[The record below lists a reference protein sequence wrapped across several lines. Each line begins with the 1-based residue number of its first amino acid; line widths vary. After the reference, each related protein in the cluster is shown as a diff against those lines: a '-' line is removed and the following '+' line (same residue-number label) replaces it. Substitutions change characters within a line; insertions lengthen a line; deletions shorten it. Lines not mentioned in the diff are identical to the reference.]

1 MNYVQLATTLGIKGI
16 AQANEFRARCPLHD
30 DQNPSFSLN
39 IHTGLWICHR
49 GCGQGEFTAL
59 VEQILNCSSQEAR
72 EWIESNGQRSTVE
85 HLTNTL
91 ADQLLVSVFDKT
103 SIDTDYH
110 SEGWRTYFDSLANE
124 HMPVWFMNRGFT
136 WDTIQHW
143 NLRYDIVRDA
153 VVIPVYWKE
162 ELLGIISRNAKFSDR
177 PKYENSYGL
186 PKASILFGEISKSS
200 SLIIICE
207 GVLDA
212 IWLWQCNFNAAAL
225 LGSSISRRQIEILRE
240 YRFGEV
246 VLALDNDQAGSIGT
260 EETIG
265 KLTKAGWLLPQI
277 NILRFPNNRKDPQDC
292 SKEEL
297 TELFNNKKDVFA

>member
-1 MNYVQLATTLGIKGI
+1 MDYVQLASSLGVKGI
-16 AQANEFRARCPLHD
+16 AQGNEYRAKCPLHD

-39 IHTGLWICHR
+39 IHTGNWICFK
-49 GCGQGEFTAL
+49 GCGQGEFTSL
-59 VEQILNCSSQEAR
+59 VSQILNCSSQEAR

-85 HLTNTL
+85 HLTN
-91 ADQLLVSVFDKT
+91 V
-103 SIDTDYH
+103 
-110 SEGWRTYFDSLANE
+110 LANAFLIPAPGE
-124 HMPVWFMNRGFT
+124 AESSDLNWRDYFKSIANDFMPVWFLDRGFT
-136 WDTIQHW
+136 WDTVQHW

-162 ELLGIISRNAKFSDR
+162 ELLGIISRNAKFTDR

-212 IWLWQCNFNAAAL
+212 IWLWQCGFNAAAL

-246 VLALDNDQAGSIGT
+246 VLALDNDTAGVTGT
-260 EETIG
+260 EEAIQ
-265 KLTKAGWLLPQI
+265 KLTRAGWLLPQI

-297 TELFNNKKDVFA
+297 TELFNNRKGIFV